1 LSSKKIH
8 IAVNCWVLRNKQLD
22 GIGYFTVNTIQR
34 MIKSHPE
41 VSFTILCDTK
51 FKESYFEGSN
61 ITIKKVFPPF
71 RHPLLYVFFMEMVLP
86 FVLKSI
92 KPDLLLSP
100 DGFLSLNS
108 SCKQVPVIHDL
119 NFEHYPKQL
128 PLKNRLYYLH
138 YFKRFA
144 KKAFRIATVSEYSKQ
159 DIETRYQIN
168 AEKIDVVY
176 CGINSGFHPLTDV
189 EKQEVKNKFS
199 EGKPYFFFVGSLHPR
214 KNMLRLIEAFAIFK
228 ANTNSDFKLIIA
240 GSFYWKTEEMQQIL
254 SSNLYK
260 NDIVFT
266 GRLSEEELRLYF
278 GAAHALTFMP
288 VFEGFG
294 IPIVEAFEMQVPVL
308 TSNISSMPEVGGDA
322 AIYANPFEINEI
334 AEGMQQLFENKNNL
348 VKSLIEKGNI
358 RKEKFSWDKSAALLW
373 QTVEKSIAGI
383 DN

>member
-1 LSSKKIH
+1 MSQKKIN

-22 GIGYFTVNTIQR
+22 GIGYFTVNTLQR
-34 MIKSHPE
+34 MIKTHPE
-41 VSFTILCDTK
+41 VSFTLLCDKK
-51 FKESYFEGSN
+51 FNEQYFEGDNVS
-61 ITIKKVFPPF
+61 IKKVFPPF
-71 RHPLLYVFFMEMVLP
+71 RHPLLYVFFMELVLP
-86 FVLKSI
+86 FVLKSL
-92 KPDLLLSP
+92 KPDLFFSP
-100 DGFLSLNS
+100 DGYLSLMAG
-108 SCKQVPVIHDL
+108 CKQVPVIHDL

-138 YFKRFA
+138 FFKRFA

-159 DIETRYQIN
+159 DIVTRYQIDAN
-168 AEKIDVVY
+168 KVDVVY

-199 EGKPYFFFVGSLHPR
+199 DGKPYFFFVGSLHPR

-240 GSFYWKTEEMQQIL
+240 GSFYWKTDEIQQIL

-278 GAAHALTFMP
+278 GAAHALTFVP

-308 TSNISSMPEVGGDA
+308 TSNISSMPEVGGEA
-322 AIYANPFEINEI
+322 AIYANPFDINDI
-334 AEGMQQLFENKNNL
+334 ALGMQKLFENKNDL
-348 VKSLIEKGNI
+348 LKSLIEKGNI

-373 QTVEKSIAGI
+373 KTVEKSISGI
-383 DN
+383 DD

>member
-1 LSSKKIH
+1 
-8 IAVNCWVLRNKQLD
+8 VLRNKQLD

>member
-1 LSSKKIH
+1 MSQKKIN

-22 GIGYFTVNTIQR
+22 GIGYFTVNTLQR
-34 MIKSHPE
+34 MIKTHPE
-41 VSFTILCDTK
+41 ISFTLLCDTK
-51 FKESYFEGSN
+51 FNEQYFEGDNVS
-61 ITIKKVFPPF
+61 IKRVFPPF
-71 RHPLLYVFFMEMVLP
+71 RHPLLYVFFMELILP
-86 FVLKSI
+86 FILKSL
-92 KPDLLLSP
+92 KPDLFFSP
-100 DGFLSLNS
+100 DGYLSLMAG
-108 SCKQVPVIHDL
+108 CKQVPVIHDL

-128 PLKNRLYYLH
+128 PLKNRLYYL
-138 YFKRFA
+138 YFFKRFA

-159 DIETRYQIN
+159 DIVTRYQID
-168 AEKIDVVY
+168 AKKVDVVY

-199 EGKPYFFFVGSLHPR
+199 DGKPYFFFVGSLHPR

-240 GSFYWKTEEMQQIL
+240 GSFYWKTDEMQKVL

-266 GRLSEEELRLYF
+266 GRLSEDQLRLYF

-322 AIYANPFEINEI
+322 AIYANPFDINEI
-334 AEGMQQLFENKNNL
+334 ALGMQQLLENKNDL
-348 VKSLIEKGNI
+348 LKSLIEKGNI
-358 RKEKFSWDKSAALLW
+358 RKENFSWDKSAALLW
-373 QTVEKSIAGI
+373 QTLEKSISGI
-383 DN
+383 DD